1 MSIKKFISIGL
12 ITCMGVGICYNNTY
26 ALDDSF
32 LKFLINSS
40 YPEAK
45 VEISNDKNN
54 KEDTEKTTN
63 KKETEE
69 NTSDKVDNKD
79 EDEFIKMYV
88 GEENMPATQ
97 VSLNSMTKGVYISNP
112 LYTSNILTTSDKPQI
127 LIYHTHG
134 GETYSNSPE
143 GNYHSEDK
151 PNSTLEIGAM
161 LTQELASRGRSI
173 VHNTTYH
180 DLPDFNS
187 AYTRSLKTI
196 QNMQAKYGSIDIVID
211 LHRDGRD
218 FNKISKEE
226 FHKQTTTTIDGK
238 DVAKFLFVVG
248 EKSQNSKRIS
258 ELAEDITKFAET
270 KYPGITKPVVR
281 KDYARFNQFTS
292 DNHLLLEVGGNANS
306 IEEAKA
312 SIPYIAEIIDE
323 YFKKQGI

>member
-69 NTSDKVDNKD
+69 NTSDKVNNK
-79 EDEFIKMYV
+79 DEFIKMYV

>member
-45 VEISNDKNN
+45 VEISNDN
-54 KEDTEKTTN
+54 KDKKDAEKITD
-63 KKETEE
+63 KKENEE

>member
-1 MSIKKFISIGL
+1 
-12 ITCMGVGICYNNTY
+12 MGVGICYNNTY

-45 VEISNDKNN
+45 VEISNDN
-54 KEDTEKTTN
+54 KDKKDAEKITD
-63 KKETEE
+63 KKENEE

>member
-45 VEISNDKNN
+45 VEISNDN
-54 KEDTEKTTN
+54 KDTKDEEKTTD
-63 KKETEE
+63 KKENEE

-88 GEENMPATQ
+88 GEENIPATQ

>member
-26 ALDDSF
+26 ALDDTF

-45 VEISNDKNN
+45 VEISNDN
-54 KEDTEKTTN
+54 KDKKDAEKITD
-63 KKETEE
+63 KKENEE

>member
-45 VEISNDKNN
+45 VEISNDN
-54 KEDTEKTTN
+54 KDKKDAEKITD
-63 KKETEE
+63 KKENEE

-88 GEENMPATQ
+88 GEENMPATK

>member
-1 MSIKKFISIGL
+1 MSIRKLISVGVTTCMCIGL
-12 ITCMGVGICYNNTY
+12 FYKTTY

-45 VEISNDKNN
+45 VKISNDENE
-54 KEDTEKTTN
+54 KEDTNEKESEKYTSS
-63 KKETEE
+63 E
-69 NTSDKVDNKD
+69 N
-79 EDEFIKMYV
+79 EDEFIKMYI
-88 GEENMPATQ
+88 GEENIPSTQ
-97 VSLNSMTKGVYISNP
+97 VSTNNMIKGAYINNSLYSN
-112 LYTSNILTTSDKPQI
+112 NILTTSDKPQI

-151 PNSTLEIGAM
+151 ENSTLEVGSM
-161 LTQELASRGRSI
+161 LTQELAKRGRSV

-180 DLPDFNS
+180 DLPEFNS

-196 QNMQAKYGSIDIVID
+196 QNMQAEYNSIDIVID

-218 FNKISKEE
+218 FNKITKEE
-226 FHKQTTTTIDGK
+226 FHKETTTTIEGK
-238 DVAKFLFVVG
+238 SVAKFLLVVG
-248 EKSQNSKRIS
+248 EKSQNSDKIS
-258 ELAEDITKFAET
+258 KLAEDITAFAEE

-281 KDYARFNQFTS
+281 KDYAKFNQFTS

-323 YFKKQGI
+323 YFKEQGI

>member
-45 VEISNDKNN
+45 VEISNDN
-54 KEDTEKTTN
+54 KDKKDAEKITD
-63 KKETEE
+63 KKENEE

-88 GEENMPATQ
+88 GEENMPTTQ
-97 VSLNSMTKGVYISNP
+97 VSLNTMTKGVYISNP

>member
-45 VEISNDKNN
+45 VEISNDN
-54 KEDTEKTTN
+54 KDKKDAEKITD
-63 KKETEE
+63 KKENEE

-306 IEEAKA
+306 IDEAKA

>member
-45 VEISNDKNN
+45 VEISNDN
-54 KEDTEKTTN
+54 KDKKDAEKITD
-63 KKETEE
+63 KKENEE

-112 LYTSNILTTSDKPQI
+112 LYKSNILTTSDKPQI

>member
-45 VEISNDKNN
+45 VEISNDN
-54 KEDTEKTTN
+54 KDKKDAEKITD
-63 KKETEE
+63 KKENEE

-88 GEENMPATQ
+88 GEENIPATQ

-226 FHKQTTTTIDGK
+226 FHNQTTTTIYGK

-270 KYPGITKPVVR
+270 KYPGLTKPVVR

>member
-45 VEISNDKNN
+45 VEISNDN
-54 KEDTEKTTN
+54 KDKKDAEKITD
-63 KKETEE
+63 KKENEE
-69 NTSDKVDNKD
+69 YTSDKVDNKD
-79 EDEFIKMYV
+79 EEEFIMMYV

>member
-45 VEISNDKNN
+45 VEISNDN
-54 KEDTEKTTN
+54 KDKKDAEKITD
-63 KKETEE
+63 KKENEE

-97 VSLNSMTKGVYISNP
+97 VSLNSMTKGVYISN
-112 LYTSNILTTSDKPQI
+112 QI

>member
-69 NTSDKVDNKD
+69 NTSDKVNNK
-79 EDEFIKMYV
+79 DEFIKMYV
-88 GEENMPATQ
+88 GEENMPTTQ
-97 VSLNSMTKGVYISNP
+97 VSLNTMTKGVYISNP

-161 LTQELASRGRSI
+161 LTQELASRGRAI

>member
-45 VEISNDKNN
+45 VEISNDN
-54 KEDTEKTTN
+54 KDKKDAEKITD
-63 KKETEE
+63 KKENEE

-292 DNHLLLEVGGNANS
+292 DNHLLL
-306 IEEAKA
+306 
-312 SIPYIAEIIDE
+312 
-323 YFKKQGI
+323 

>member
-88 GEENMPATQ
+88 GEENIPATQ

>member
-45 VEISNDKNN
+45 VEISNDN
-54 KEDTEKTTN
+54 KDKKDAEKITD
-63 KKETEE
+63 KKENEE

-88 GEENMPATQ
+88 GEENMPTTL

>member
-45 VEISNDKNN
+45 VEISNDN
-54 KEDTEKTTN
+54 KD
-63 KKETEE
+63 KKEAEKITDKKENEE

>member
-45 VEISNDKNN
+45 VEISNDN
-54 KEDTEKTTN
+54 KDKKDAEKITD
-63 KKETEE
+63 KKENEE
-69 NTSDKVDNKD
+69 NISDKVDNKD

>member
-45 VEISNDKNN
+45 VEISNDN
-54 KEDTEKTTN
+54 KDKKDAEKITD
-63 KKETEE
+63 KKENEE
-69 NTSDKVDNKD
+69 NTSDKVYNKD

>member
-45 VEISNDKNN
+45 VEISNDN
-54 KEDTEKTTN
+54 KDKKDAEKITD
-63 KKETEE
+63 KKENEE

-226 FHKQTTTTIDGK
+226 IHNQTTTTIDGK

>member
-1 MSIKKFISIGL
+1 MSIRKLISVGVTTCMCIGL
-12 ITCMGVGICYNNTY
+12 FYKTTY

-45 VEISNDKNN
+45 VKISNDENE
-54 KEDTEKTTN
+54 KEDTNEKESEKYTSS
-63 KKETEE
+63 E
-69 NTSDKVDNKD
+69 N
-79 EDEFIKMYV
+79 EDEFIKMYI
-88 GEENMPATQ
+88 GEENIPSTQ
-97 VSLNSMTKGVYISNP
+97 VSTNNMIKGAYINNSLYSN
-112 LYTSNILTTSDKPQI
+112 NILTTSDKPQI

-151 PNSTLEIGAM
+151 ENSTLEVGSM
-161 LTQELASRGRSI
+161 LTQELAKRGRSV

-180 DLPDFNS
+180 DLPEFNS

-196 QNMQAKYGSIDIVID
+196 QNMQAEYNSIDIVID

-218 FNKISKEE
+218 FNKITKEE
-226 FHKQTTTTIDGK
+226 FHKETTTTIEGK
-238 DVAKFLFVVG
+238 SVAKFLLVVG
-248 EKSQNSKRIS
+248 EKSQNSDKIS
-258 ELAEDITKFAET
+258 KLAEDITAFAEK

-281 KDYARFNQFTS
+281 KDYAKFNQFTS

-323 YFKKQGI
+323 YFKEQGI

>member
-45 VEISNDKNN
+45 VEISNDN
-54 KEDTEKTTN
+54 KDKKDAEKITD
-63 KKETEE
+63 KKENEE

-88 GEENMPATQ
+88 GEENMPTTQ

-226 FHKQTTTTIDGK
+226 FHNQTTTTIDGK

-248 EKSQNSKRIS
+248 EKSKNSKRIS
-258 ELAEDITKFAET
+258 EIGRAH
-270 KYPGITKPVVR
+270 V
-281 KDYARFNQFTS
+281 
-292 DNHLLLEVGGNANS
+292 
-306 IEEAKA
+306 
-312 SIPYIAEIIDE
+312 
-323 YFKKQGI
+323 

>member
-45 VEISNDKNN
+45 VEISNDN
-54 KEDTEKTTN
+54 KDKKDAEKITD
-63 KKETEE
+63 KKENEE

-196 QNMQAKYGSIDIVID
+196 QSMQAKYGSIDIVID

>member
-45 VEISNDKNN
+45 VEISNDN
-54 KEDTEKTTN
+54 KDKKDAEKITD
-63 KKETEE
+63 KKENEE

-97 VSLNSMTKGVYISNP
+97 VSLNSMTKGLYISNP

>member
-45 VEISNDKNN
+45 VEISNDN
-54 KEDTEKTTN
+54 KDTKDEEKTTD
-63 KKETEE
+63 KKENEE

>member
-1 MSIKKFISIGL
+1 
-12 ITCMGVGICYNNTY
+12 
-26 ALDDSF
+26 
-32 LKFLINSS
+32 
-40 YPEAK
+40 
-45 VEISNDKNN
+45 
-54 KEDTEKTTN
+54 
-63 KKETEE
+63 
-69 NTSDKVDNKD
+69 
-79 EDEFIKMYV
+79 
-88 GEENMPATQ
+88 MPTTQ
-97 VSLNSMTKGVYISNP
+97 VSLNTMTKGVYISNP

>member
-1 MSIKKFISIGL
+1 MKKILFIL
-12 ITCMGVGICYNNTY
+12 ICTLFTSTTTQ
-26 ALDDSF
+26 AQSF
-32 LKFLINSS
+32 LETLKKSF
-40 YPEAK
+40 
-45 VEISNDKNN
+45 DK
-54 KEDTEKTTN
+54 KDTEKITD
-63 KKETEE
+63 KKENEE

>member
-45 VEISNDKNN
+45 VEISNDN
-54 KEDTEKTTN
+54 KDKKDAEKITD
-63 KKETEE
+63 KKENEE

-226 FHKQTTTTIDGK
+226 FHNQTTTTIDGK

>member
-45 VEISNDKNN
+45 VEISNDN
-54 KEDTEKTTN
+54 KDTKDEEKTTD
-63 KKETEE
+63 KKENEE

-226 FHKQTTTTIDGK
+226 FHNQTTTTIDGK

>member
-12 ITCMGVGICYNNTY
+12 ITCMGVGICYKNTY

-45 VEISNDKNN
+45 VEISNDN
-54 KEDTEKTTN
+54 KDKKDAEKITD
-63 KKETEE
+63 KKENEE

-88 GEENMPATQ
+88 GEENMPTTQ

>member
-26 ALDDSF
+26 ALDDTF

-45 VEISNDKNN
+45 VEISNDN
-54 KEDTEKTTN
+54 KDKKDAEKITD
-63 KKETEE
+63 KKENEE

-88 GEENMPATQ
+88 GEENMPTTQ

>member
-45 VEISNDKNN
+45 VEISNDN
-54 KEDTEKTTN
+54 KDKKDAEKITD
-63 KKETEE
+63 KKENEE
-69 NTSDKVDNKD
+69 NTSDKADNKD

-88 GEENMPATQ
+88 GEENMPTTQ

>member
-45 VEISNDKNN
+45 VEISNDN
-54 KEDTEKTTN
+54 KDKKDAEKITD
-63 KKETEE
+63 KKENEE
-69 NTSDKVDNKD
+69 NTSDKADNKD

-88 GEENMPATQ
+88 GEENMPTTQ

-306 IEEAKA
+306 IDEAKA

>member
-45 VEISNDKNN
+45 VEISNDN
-54 KEDTEKTTN
+54 KDRKDEEKTTD

-69 NTSDKVDNKD
+69 NTSYKVDNKD

-88 GEENMPATQ
+88 GEENMPTTQ

>member
-45 VEISNDKNN
+45 VEISNDN
-54 KEDTEKTTN
+54 KDKKDAEKITD
-63 KKETEE
+63 KKENEE

-211 LHRDGRD
+211 LHRDCRD

>member
-54 KEDTEKTTN
+54 KEDTEKTTD

-88 GEENMPATQ
+88 GEENMPTTQ